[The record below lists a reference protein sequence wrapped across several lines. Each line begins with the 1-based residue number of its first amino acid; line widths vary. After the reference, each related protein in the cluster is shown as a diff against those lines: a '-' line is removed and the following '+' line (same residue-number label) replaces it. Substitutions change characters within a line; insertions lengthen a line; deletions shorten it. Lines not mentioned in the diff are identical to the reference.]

1 MTGRSSFEIE
11 GYSHG
16 GNPIPAVA
24 RIGNIIATGGISGV
38 DLGNNML
45 PATMDA
51 QCRNMFG
58 LAAKILAAA
67 GAGLD
72 DVIKVTVFLK
82 PEQKRDVLN
91 TEWLRHFSDEH
102 TRPVRHVLVNPYLP
116 EGMLIQCEMMA
127 VVS

>member
-1 MTGRSSFEIE
+1 MGRASFEIE

-16 GNPIPAVA
+16 GNPIPAAA
-24 RIGNIIATGGISGV
+24 RVGNIVATGGISGI
-38 DLGNNML
+38 DLDKGAM
-45 PATMDA
+45 PSSMDA

-72 DVIKVTVFLK
+72 DVLKVTVFLK
-82 PEQKRDVLN
+82 PDQKRDALN
-91 TEWLRHFSDEH
+91 AEWLRHFPNEH
-102 TRPVRHVLVNPYLP
+102 ARPVRHVLINPYLP